1 MLVCGPKEAES
12 GAVSVRGR
20 KAGDMG
26 SKALGEFIAELQQ
39 EIAEKRLKDTS
50 GFACNRGNN
59 GTNEFRKVL
68 SKSL

>member
-39 EIAEKRLKDTS
+39 EIAEKR
-50 GFACNRGNN
+50 A
-59 GTNEFRKVL
+59 
-68 SKSL
+68 